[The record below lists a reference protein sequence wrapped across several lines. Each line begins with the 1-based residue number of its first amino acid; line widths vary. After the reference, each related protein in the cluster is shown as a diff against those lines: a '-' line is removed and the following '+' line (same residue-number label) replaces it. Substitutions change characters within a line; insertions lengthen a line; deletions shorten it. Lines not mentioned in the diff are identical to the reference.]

1 MLSGAAGGSP
11 TRSPALQRAA
21 SLSGRRSWTANA
33 CPRDV
38 SAALNMTSKG
48 ARRCSLDASVRWHD
62 GVEGEVGCYPASVSI
77 AAPSRPVSWKKNLIA
92 LWFAQVGTTLGF
104 SFTFP
109 FYPLF
114 FEELGGFTTERAA
127 FWAGLAGWVFGLGMG
142 LSSPIWGVLGD
153 RFGRKLNVLRSLI
166 LGGLFLTISGFSQ
179 TPLQLMAS
187 RFVIGATSGV
197 VPTIMALV
205 AAHTPRERL
214 PFAAGIVQ
222 SGLFVGVALGPLLGG
237 IIYDAWG
244 MRAAFIATGAG
255 LWGSG
260 AHRHL
265 PRTRGLPPGG
275 VFARPGPA
283 IRGPLAAE
291 HVPSDAAALRRRVF
305 LVLAAH
311 LMIQPAIPGLV
322 GVVKSL
328 PPSGTDSGIVFALG
342 GIASAVSS
350 VAMGWLAPKVGLQRV
365 LMAGAVLAALSA
377 LVPYFANDYLTL
389 AAGFAAIALFSGG
402 LSGLVNG
409 LIALRSPSGQ
419 HGAAFGSAQLA
430 HAFGVALGPLAG
442 GAMVV
447 TWGLRSVF
455 LFEAATLVLI
465 LLVVAALLGGRRAR
479 EE

>member
-1 MLSGAAGGSP
+1 
-11 TRSPALQRAA
+11 
-21 SLSGRRSWTANA
+21 
-33 CPRDV
+33 
-38 SAALNMTSKG
+38 MTT
-48 ARRCSLDASVRWHD
+48 L
-62 GVEGEVGCYPASVSI
+62 
-77 AAPSRPVSWKKNLIA
+77 SRPVSWKKNLVA

-153 RFGRKLNVLRSLI
+153 RYGRKLNVLRSLI

-179 TPLQLMAS
+179 TPFQLMAS

-222 SGLFVGVALGPLLGG
+222 SGLFVGVALGPLFGG
-237 IIYDAWG
+237 MIYDAFG
-244 MRAAFIATGAG
+244 FRAAFFATGAA
-255 LWGSG
+255 LWGSAVIVIFLVREDFRPSESALG
-260 AHRHL
+260 LVQPFVVLWRLSTSRAML
-265 PRTRGLPPGG
+265 PLYG
-275 VFARPGPA
+275 V
-283 IRGPLAAE
+283 
-291 HVPSDAAALRRRVF
+291 VF

-322 GVVKSL
+322 GIVEGGSH
-328 PPSGTDSGIVFALG
+328 SGTASGIVFALG
-342 GIASAVSS
+342 GIASAISS
-350 VAMGWLAPKVGLQRV
+350 IGMGWLAPKLGLQRV
-365 LMAGAVLAALSA
+365 LMFGAVLAAFSS

-455 LFEAATLVLI
+455 LFEMATFVLI
-465 LLVVAALLGGRRAR
+465 LLAVAALLGAR
-479 EE
+479 STRDD

>member
-1 MLSGAAGGSP
+1 MS
-11 TRSPALQRAA
+11 
-21 SLSGRRSWTANA
+21 
-33 CPRDV
+33 
-38 SAALNMTSKG
+38 SATL
-48 ARRCSLDASVRWHD
+48 
-62 GVEGEVGCYPASVSI
+62 
-77 AAPSRPVSWKKNLIA
+77 SRPLSWKKNLIA

-179 TPLQLMAS
+179 TPFQLMAS

-255 LWGSG
+255 LWGSALIVIFLVREDFHPAESSLG
-260 AHRHL
+260 LVRPFLVLWRLSTSRAML
-265 PRTRGLPPGG
+265 PLYG
-275 VFARPGPA
+275 V
-283 IRGPLAAE
+283 
-291 HVPSDAAALRRRVF
+291 VF

-311 LMIQPAIPGLV
+311 LMIQPAVPGLV
-322 GVVKSL
+322 SIVEGGSD
-328 PPSGTDSGIVFALG
+328 SGTASGIVFALG
-342 GIASAVSS
+342 GIGSAVSA
-350 VAMGWLAPKVGLQRV
+350 VVMGWLAPKVGLQRV
-365 LMAGAVLAALSA
+365 LMAGTVLAALAA
-377 LVPYFANDYLTL
+377 LVPYFAIDYLTL
-389 AAGFAAIALFSGG
+389 AVGFTAIALFSGG

-455 LFEAATLVLI
+455 LFEVATFVLI
-465 LLVVAALLGGRRAR
+465 LLAVAALLGGRSTRD
-479 EE
+479 E

>member
-1 MLSGAAGGSP
+1 
-11 TRSPALQRAA
+11 
-21 SLSGRRSWTANA
+21 
-33 CPRDV
+33 
-38 SAALNMTSKG
+38 
-48 ARRCSLDASVRWHD
+48 
-62 GVEGEVGCYPASVSI
+62 
-77 AAPSRPVSWKKNLIA
+77 
-92 LWFAQVGTTLGF
+92 
-104 SFTFP
+104 
-109 FYPLF
+109 
-114 FEELGGFTTERAA
+114 
-127 FWAGLAGWVFGLGMG
+127 MG
-142 LSSPIWGVLGD
+142 ISSPIWGVLGD

-166 LGGLFLTISGFSQ
+166 LGGLFLTLSGFSQ
-179 TPLQLMAS
+179 TPLQLLLS

-205 AAHTPRERL
+205 AAQTPRERL
-214 PFAAGIVQ
+214 PFAAGIIQ
-222 SGLFVGVALGPLLGG
+222 SGLFIGVALGPLLGG

-255 LWGSG
+255 LWGS
-260 AHRHL
+260 AVIV
-265 PRTRGLPPGG
+265 
-275 VFARPGPA
+275 VFLVRENFHPAESSLGA
-283 IRGPLAAE
+283 IRPFVVLWQLSTSRAMLPLYG
-291 HVPSDAAALRRRVF
+291 VVF

-322 GVVKSL
+322 GIVEGGSH
-328 PPSGTDSGIVFALG
+328 SGTASGIVFALG

-365 LMAGAVLAALSA
+365 LMVGAVLAALSA

-430 HAFGVALGPLAG
+430 HAFGVALGPLSG

-447 TWGLRSVF
+447 AWGLRSVF
-455 LFEAATLVLI
+455 LFELATFVLI
-465 LLVVAALLGGRRAR
+465 LLVVAALLGGRNAR
-479 EE
+479 EG

>member
-1 MLSGAAGGSP
+1 MLADGTFSPRGRRFALPSRSGAILTP
-11 TRSPALQRAA
+11 
-21 SLSGRRSWTANA
+21 
-33 CPRDV
+33 V
-38 SAALNMTSKG
+38 SSTTL
-48 ARRCSLDASVRWHD
+48 
-62 GVEGEVGCYPASVSI
+62 
-77 AAPSRPVSWKKNLIA
+77 SRPVSWKRNLIA

-179 TPLQLMAS
+179 TPFQLMAS

-255 LWGSG
+255 LWSSALIVIFLVREDFHPAESSLGLVRPFMVLWRLSTSR
-260 AHRHL
+260 AML
-265 PRTRGLPPGG
+265 PLYA
-275 VFARPGPA
+275 V
-283 IRGPLAAE
+283 
-291 HVPSDAAALRRRVF
+291 VF

-311 LMIQPAIPGLV
+311 LMIQPAVPGLV
-322 GVVKSL
+322 SIVEGGSD
-328 PPSGTDSGIVFALG
+328 SGTASGIVFALG
-342 GIASAVSS
+342 GIGSAISAV
-350 VAMGWLAPKVGLQRV
+350 VMGWLAPKVGLQRV
-365 LMAGAVLAALSA
+365 LMAGTVLAALAA
-377 LVPYFANDYLTL
+377 LVPYFAIDYLTL
-389 AAGFAAIALFSGG
+389 AVGFTAIALFSGG

-419 HGAAFGSAQLA
+419 HGAAFGAAQLA

-455 LFEAATLVLI
+455 LFEVATFVLI
-465 LLVVAALLGGRRAR
+465 LLAVAALLGGRSAR
-479 EE
+479 DE

>member
-1 MLSGAAGGSP
+1 MS
-11 TRSPALQRAA
+11 
-21 SLSGRRSWTANA
+21 
-33 CPRDV
+33 
-38 SAALNMTSKG
+38 SATL
-48 ARRCSLDASVRWHD
+48 
-62 GVEGEVGCYPASVSI
+62 
-77 AAPSRPVSWKKNLIA
+77 SRPVSWKRNLIA

-179 TPLQLMAS
+179 TPFQLMAS

-244 MRAAFIATGAG
+244 MRAAFMATGAG
-255 LWGSG
+255 LWGSALIVIFLVREDFHPAESSLG
-260 AHRHL
+260 LVRPFVVLWRLSTSRAML
-265 PRTRGLPPGG
+265 PLYG
-275 VFARPGPA
+275 V
-283 IRGPLAAE
+283 
-291 HVPSDAAALRRRVF
+291 VF

-311 LMIQPAIPGLV
+311 LMIQPAVPGLV
-322 GVVKSL
+322 SIVEGGSD
-328 PPSGTDSGIVFALG
+328 SGTASGIVFALG
-342 GIASAVSS
+342 GIGSAISAV
-350 VAMGWLAPKVGLQRV
+350 VMGWLAPKVGLQRV
-365 LMAGAVLAALSA
+365 LMAGTVLAALAA
-377 LVPYFANDYLTL
+377 LVPYFAIDYLTL
-389 AAGFAAIALFSGG
+389 AVGFTAIALFSGG

-455 LFEAATLVLI
+455 LFEVATFVLI
-465 LLVVAALLGGRRAR
+465 LLAVAALLGGRSAR
-479 EE
+479 DE

>member
-1 MLSGAAGGSP
+1 MLADATFSPRGRRLAPPHASGAIL
-11 TRSPALQRAA
+11 TL
-21 SLSGRRSWTANA
+21 
-33 CPRDV
+33 V
-38 SAALNMTSKG
+38 SSATL
-48 ARRCSLDASVRWHD
+48 
-62 GVEGEVGCYPASVSI
+62 
-77 AAPSRPVSWKKNLIA
+77 SRPVSWKKNLIA

-153 RFGRKLNVLRSLI
+153 RCGRKLNVLRSLI

-179 TPLQLMAS
+179 TPFQLMAS

-255 LWGSG
+255 LWSSALIVIFLVREDFHPAESSLGLVRPFVVLWRLSTSR
-260 AHRHL
+260 AML
-265 PRTRGLPPGG
+265 PLYG
-275 VFARPGPA
+275 V
-283 IRGPLAAE
+283 
-291 HVPSDAAALRRRVF
+291 VF

-322 GVVKSL
+322 SIVEGGSD
-328 PPSGTDSGIVFALG
+328 SGTASGIVFALG
-342 GIASAVSS
+342 GIGSAISAV
-350 VAMGWLAPKVGLQRV
+350 VMGWLAPKVGLQRV
-365 LMAGAVLAALSA
+365 LMAGTVLAALAA
-377 LVPYFANDYLTL
+377 LVPYFAIDYLTL
-389 AAGFAAIALFSGG
+389 AVGFTAIALFSGG

-455 LFEAATLVLI
+455 LFEVATFVLI
-465 LLVVAALLGGRRAR
+465 LLAVAALLGGRSTRD
-479 EE
+479 E

>member
-1 MLSGAAGGSP
+1 
-11 TRSPALQRAA
+11 
-21 SLSGRRSWTANA
+21 
-33 CPRDV
+33 
-38 SAALNMTSKG
+38 
-48 ARRCSLDASVRWHD
+48 
-62 GVEGEVGCYPASVSI
+62 
-77 AAPSRPVSWKKNLIA
+77 
-92 LWFAQVGTTLGF
+92 
-104 SFTFP
+104 
-109 FYPLF
+109 
-114 FEELGGFTTERAA
+114 
-127 FWAGLAGWVFGLGMG
+127 
-142 LSSPIWGVLGD
+142 IWGVLGD

-179 TPLQLMAS
+179 TPFQLMAS

-255 LWGSG
+255 LWSSALIVIFLVREDFHPAESSLGLVRPFLVLWRLSTSR
-260 AHRHL
+260 AML
-265 PRTRGLPPGG
+265 PLYG
-275 VFARPGPA
+275 V
-283 IRGPLAAE
+283 
-291 HVPSDAAALRRRVF
+291 VF

-322 GVVKSL
+322 SIVEGGSD
-328 PPSGTDSGIVFALG
+328 SGTASGIVFALG
-342 GIASAVSS
+342 GIGSAVSA
-350 VAMGWLAPKVGLQRV
+350 VVMGWLAPKVGLQRV
-365 LMAGAVLAALSA
+365 LMAGTVLAALAA
-377 LVPYFANDYLTL
+377 LVPYFAIDYLTL
-389 AAGFAAIALFSGG
+389 AVGFTAIALFSGG

-455 LFEAATLVLI
+455 LFEVATFVLI
-465 LLVVAALLGGRRAR
+465 LLAVAALLGGRSTRD
-479 EE
+479 E

>member
-1 MLSGAAGGSP
+1 MLADADFQPRLSGPRSAHAA
-11 TRSPALQRAA
+11 
-21 SLSGRRSWTANA
+21 
-33 CPRDV
+33 
-38 SAALNMTSKG
+38 
-48 ARRCSLDASVRWHD
+48 
-62 GVEGEVGCYPASVSI
+62 VGCYPPPVST
-77 AAPSRPVSWKKNLIA
+77 PKVSSPVSWKKNLIA

-114 FEELGGFTTERAA
+114 FEELGGLSTERAA

-142 LSSPIWGVLGD
+142 ISSPIWGVLGD
-153 RFGRKLNVLRSLI
+153 RYGRKLNVLRSLI

-179 TPLQLMAS
+179 TPFQLLVS

-222 SGLFVGVALGPLLGG
+222 SGLFVGIALGPLLGG

-255 LWGSG
+255 LWSS
-260 AHRHL
+260 AVIVIFLVREDFHRPDSALGLVQPFVVLWRLSTSRAML
-265 PRTRGLPPGG
+265 PLYG
-275 VFARPGPA
+275 V
-283 IRGPLAAE
+283 
-291 HVPSDAAALRRRVF
+291 VF

-311 LMIQPAIPGLV
+311 LMIQPAIPGLAGMV
-322 GVVKSL
+322 EGGSHSGSAAGV
-328 PPSGTDSGIVFALG
+328 VFALG
-342 GIASAVSS
+342 GLGSAISAIV
-350 VAMGWLAPKVGLQRV
+350 MGWLAPKIGLQRV
-365 LMAGAVLAALSA
+365 LMGGTVLAAFAA
-377 LVPYFANDYLTL
+377 LVPYFANDYVTL
-389 AAGFAAIALFSGG
+389 AAGFAAISLFSGG

-409 LIALRSPSGQ
+409 LIALRSPTGQ

-455 LFEAATLVLI
+455 LFEVASFVLI
-465 LLVVAALLGGRRAR
+465 LLVVAALLGGRNTRD
-479 EE
+479 E

>member
-1 MLSGAAGGSP
+1 MLADETFSPRGRRLAPPHASGAIL
-11 TRSPALQRAA
+11 TL
-21 SLSGRRSWTANA
+21 
-33 CPRDV
+33 V
-38 SAALNMTSKG
+38 SSATL
-48 ARRCSLDASVRWHD
+48 
-62 GVEGEVGCYPASVSI
+62 
-77 AAPSRPVSWKKNLIA
+77 SRPVSWKKNLIA

-127 FWAGLAGWVFGLGMG
+127 FWAGLGGWVFGLGMG

-179 TPLQLMAS
+179 TPFQLMAS

-255 LWGSG
+255 LWSSALIVIFLVREDFHPAESSLGLVRPFVVLWRLSTSR
-260 AHRHL
+260 AML
-265 PRTRGLPPGG
+265 PLYG
-275 VFARPGPA
+275 V
-283 IRGPLAAE
+283 
-291 HVPSDAAALRRRVF
+291 VF

-311 LMIQPAIPGLV
+311 LMIQPAVPGLV
-322 GVVKSL
+322 SIVEGGSD
-328 PPSGTDSGIVFALG
+328 SGTASGIVFALG
-342 GIASAVSS
+342 GIGSAISAV
-350 VAMGWLAPKVGLQRV
+350 VMGWLAPKVGLQRV
-365 LMAGAVLAALSA
+365 LMAGTVLAALAA
-377 LVPYFANDYLTL
+377 LVPYFAIDYLTL
-389 AAGFAAIALFSGG
+389 AVGFTAIALFSGG

-455 LFEAATLVLI
+455 LFEVATFVLI
-465 LLVVAALLGGRRAR
+465 LLAVAALLGGRSAR
-479 EE
+479 DE

>member
-1 MLSGAAGGSP
+1 MS
-11 TRSPALQRAA
+11 
-21 SLSGRRSWTANA
+21 
-33 CPRDV
+33 
-38 SAALNMTSKG
+38 SATL
-48 ARRCSLDASVRWHD
+48 
-62 GVEGEVGCYPASVSI
+62 
-77 AAPSRPVSWKKNLIA
+77 SRPVSWKKNLIA

-179 TPLQLMAS
+179 TPFQLMAS

-255 LWGSG
+255 LWSSALIVIFLVREDFHPAESSLGLVRPFVVLWRLSTSR
-260 AHRHL
+260 AML
-265 PRTRGLPPGG
+265 PLYG
-275 VFARPGPA
+275 V
-283 IRGPLAAE
+283 
-291 HVPSDAAALRRRVF
+291 VF

-311 LMIQPAIPGLV
+311 LMIQPAVPGLV
-322 GVVKSL
+322 SIVKGGSD
-328 PPSGTDSGIVFALG
+328 SGTASGIVFALG
-342 GIASAVSS
+342 GIGSAISAV
-350 VAMGWLAPKVGLQRV
+350 VMGWLAPKVGLQRV
-365 LMAGAVLAALSA
+365 LMAGTVLAALAA
-377 LVPYFANDYLTL
+377 LVPYFAIDYLTL
-389 AAGFAAIALFSGG
+389 AVGFTAIALFSGG

-455 LFEAATLVLI
+455 LFEVATFVLI
-465 LLVVAALLGGRRAR
+465 LLAVAALLGGRSAR
-479 EE
+479 DE

>member
-1 MLSGAAGGSP
+1 MS
-11 TRSPALQRAA
+11 
-21 SLSGRRSWTANA
+21 
-33 CPRDV
+33 
-38 SAALNMTSKG
+38 SATL
-48 ARRCSLDASVRWHD
+48 
-62 GVEGEVGCYPASVSI
+62 
-77 AAPSRPVSWKKNLIA
+77 SRPVSWKKNLIA

-179 TPLQLMAS
+179 TPFQLMAS

-237 IIYDAWG
+237 IIYDVWG

-255 LWGSG
+255 LWGSALIVIFLVREDFHPAESSLG
-260 AHRHL
+260 LVRPFVVLWRLSTSRAML
-265 PRTRGLPPGG
+265 PLYG
-275 VFARPGPA
+275 V
-283 IRGPLAAE
+283 
-291 HVPSDAAALRRRVF
+291 VF

-311 LMIQPAIPGLV
+311 LMIQPAVPGLV
-322 GVVKSL
+322 SIVEGGSD
-328 PPSGTDSGIVFALG
+328 SGTASGIVFALG
-342 GIASAVSS
+342 GIGSAISAIV
-350 VAMGWLAPKVGLQRV
+350 MGWLAPKVGLQRV
-365 LMAGAVLAALSA
+365 LMAGTVLAALAA
-377 LVPYFANDYLTL
+377 LVPYFATDYLTL
-389 AAGFAAIALFSGG
+389 AVGFTAIALFSGG

-455 LFEAATLVLI
+455 LFEVATFVLI
-465 LLVVAALLGGRRAR
+465 LLAVAALLGGRSAR
-479 EE
+479 DE

>member
-1 MLSGAAGGSP
+1 MS
-11 TRSPALQRAA
+11 
-21 SLSGRRSWTANA
+21 TATLA
-33 CPRDV
+33 
-38 SAALNMTSKG
+38 
-48 ARRCSLDASVRWHD
+48 
-62 GVEGEVGCYPASVSI
+62 
-77 AAPSRPVSWKKNLIA
+77 RPVSWKANLVA

-127 FWAGLAGWVFGLGMG
+127 FWAGVAGWVFGLGMG
-142 LSSPIWGVLGD
+142 LSSQVWGILGD

-179 TPLQLMAS
+179 TPLQLLLS

-222 SGLFVGVALGPLLGG
+222 SGLFVGIALGPLLGG
-237 IIYDAWG
+237 IIYDTFG
-244 MRAAFIATGAG
+244 IKAAFIATGVA
-255 LWGSG
+255 LWISAIIVIFLVREDFHPAESSLGFTQPFVTLWRLSTSR
-260 AHRHL
+260 AML
-265 PRTRGLPPGG
+265 PLYG
-275 VFARPGPA
+275 V
-283 IRGPLAAE
+283 
-291 HVPSDAAALRRRVF
+291 VF

-322 GVVKSL
+322 GIVEGGSD
-328 PPSGTDSGIVFALG
+328 SGTASGVVFAVG
-342 GIASAVSS
+342 GIGSAVSAI
-350 VAMGWLAPKVGLQRV
+350 VMGWLAPKVGLQRI
-365 LMAGAVLAALSA
+365 LMGGTVLAALAA

-455 LFEAATLVLI
+455 LFEVATFVLI
-465 LLVVAALLGGRRAR
+465 LLVVAALLGARSTR

>member
-1 MLSGAAGGSP
+1 MLADATFSPRGRRFALPSRSGAILTP
-11 TRSPALQRAA
+11 
-21 SLSGRRSWTANA
+21 
-33 CPRDV
+33 V
-38 SAALNMTSKG
+38 SSTTL
-48 ARRCSLDASVRWHD
+48 
-62 GVEGEVGCYPASVSI
+62 
-77 AAPSRPVSWKKNLIA
+77 SRPVSWKRNLIA

-179 TPLQLMAS
+179 TPFQLMAS

-255 LWGSG
+255 LWSSALIVIFLVREDFHPAESSLGLVRPFVVLWRLSTSR
-260 AHRHL
+260 AML
-265 PRTRGLPPGG
+265 PLYG
-275 VFARPGPA
+275 V
-283 IRGPLAAE
+283 
-291 HVPSDAAALRRRVF
+291 VF

-311 LMIQPAIPGLV
+311 LMIQPAVPGLV
-322 GVVKSL
+322 SIVEGGSD
-328 PPSGTDSGIVFALG
+328 SGTASGIVFALG
-342 GIASAVSS
+342 GIGSAISAV
-350 VAMGWLAPKVGLQRV
+350 VMGWLAPKVGLQRV
-365 LMAGAVLAALSA
+365 LMAGTVLAALAA
-377 LVPYFANDYLTL
+377 LVPYFAIDYLTL
-389 AAGFAAIALFSGG
+389 AVGFTAIALFSGG

-455 LFEAATLVLI
+455 LFEVATFVLI
-465 LLVVAALLGGRRAR
+465 LLAVAALLGGRSAR
-479 EE
+479 DE

>member
-1 MLSGAAGGSP
+1 M
-11 TRSPALQRAA
+11 
-21 SLSGRRSWTANA
+21 
-33 CPRDV
+33 
-38 SAALNMTSKG
+38 
-48 ARRCSLDASVRWHD
+48 
-62 GVEGEVGCYPASVSI
+62 
-77 AAPSRPVSWKKNLIA
+77 
-92 LWFAQVGTTLGF
+92 WFAQVGTTLGF

-153 RFGRKLNVLRSLI
+153 RYGRKLNVLRALI
-166 LGGLFLTISGFSQ
+166 LGGIFLTISGFSQ
-179 TPLQLMAS
+179 TPFQLMVS

-222 SGLFVGVALGPLLGG
+222 SGLFLGVALGPLFGG
-237 IIYDAWG
+237 IIYDAFG
-244 MRAAFIATGAG
+244 IQAAFIATGAA
-255 LWGSG
+255 LWGSAVIVILLVREDFHPADPSLG
-260 AHRHL
+260 LVQPFVILWRLSTSRLML
-265 PRTRGLPPGG
+265 PLYG
-275 VFARPGPA
+275 V
-283 IRGPLAAE
+283 
-291 HVPSDAAALRRRVF
+291 VF

-322 GVVKSL
+322 GVLRDGSQ
-328 PPSGTDSGIVFALG
+328 SGTWSGIVFALG

-365 LMAGAVLAALSA
+365 LMMGTVLAAFSA

-455 LFEAATLVLI
+455 LFEVASFVLI
-465 LLVVAALLGGRRAR
+465 LLVVAALMGTRSTR

>member
-1 MLSGAAGGSP
+1 MLADATFSP
-11 TRSPALQRAA
+11 R
-21 SLSGRRSWTANA
+21 GRRVA
-33 CPRDV
+33 PRSHQGAILTLV
-38 SAALNMTSKG
+38 SSATL
-48 ARRCSLDASVRWHD
+48 
-62 GVEGEVGCYPASVSI
+62 
-77 AAPSRPVSWKKNLIA
+77 SRPVSWKRNLIA

-179 TPLQLMAS
+179 TPFQLMAS

-244 MRAAFIATGAG
+244 MRAAFMATGAG
-255 LWGSG
+255 LWGSALIVIFLVREDFHPAESSLG
-260 AHRHL
+260 LVRPFVVLWRLSTSRAML
-265 PRTRGLPPGG
+265 PLYG
-275 VFARPGPA
+275 V
-283 IRGPLAAE
+283 
-291 HVPSDAAALRRRVF
+291 VF

-311 LMIQPAIPGLV
+311 LMIQPAVPGLV
-322 GVVKSL
+322 SIVEGGSD
-328 PPSGTDSGIVFALG
+328 SGTASGIVFALG
-342 GIASAVSS
+342 GIGSAISAVL
-350 VAMGWLAPKVGLQRV
+350 MGWLAPKVGLQRV
-365 LMAGAVLAALSA
+365 LMAGTVLAALAA
-377 LVPYFANDYLTL
+377 LVPYFAIDYLTL
-389 AAGFAAIALFSGG
+389 AVGFTAIALFSGG

-455 LFEAATLVLI
+455 LFEVATFVLI
-465 LLVVAALLGGRRAR
+465 LLAVAALLGGRSAR
-479 EE
+479 DE

>member
-1 MLSGAAGGSP
+1 MS
-11 TRSPALQRAA
+11 
-21 SLSGRRSWTANA
+21 
-33 CPRDV
+33 
-38 SAALNMTSKG
+38 SATL
-48 ARRCSLDASVRWHD
+48 
-62 GVEGEVGCYPASVSI
+62 
-77 AAPSRPVSWKKNLIA
+77 SRPVSWKRNLIA

-179 TPLQLMAS
+179 TPFQLMAS

-244 MRAAFIATGAG
+244 MRAAFMATGAG
-255 LWGSG
+255 LWGSALIVIFLVREDFHPAESSLG
-260 AHRHL
+260 LVRPFVVLWRLSTSRAML
-265 PRTRGLPPGG
+265 PLYG
-275 VFARPGPA
+275 V
-283 IRGPLAAE
+283 
-291 HVPSDAAALRRRVF
+291 VF

-311 LMIQPAIPGLV
+311 LMIQPAVPGLV
-322 GVVKSL
+322 SIVEGGSD
-328 PPSGTDSGIVFALG
+328 SGTASGIVFALG
-342 GIASAVSS
+342 GIGSAISAV
-350 VAMGWLAPKVGLQRV
+350 VMGWLAPKVGLQRV
-365 LMAGAVLAALSA
+365 LMAGTVLAALAA
-377 LVPYFANDYLTL
+377 LIPYFAIDYLTL
-389 AAGFAAIALFSGG
+389 AVGFTAIALFSGG

-455 LFEAATLVLI
+455 LFEVATFVLI
-465 LLVVAALLGGRRAR
+465 LLAVAALLGGRSAR
-479 EE
+479 DE

>member
-1 MLSGAAGGSP
+1 MS
-11 TRSPALQRAA
+11 
-21 SLSGRRSWTANA
+21 
-33 CPRDV
+33 
-38 SAALNMTSKG
+38 SATL
-48 ARRCSLDASVRWHD
+48 
-62 GVEGEVGCYPASVSI
+62 
-77 AAPSRPVSWKKNLIA
+77 SRPVSWKKNLIA

-179 TPLQLMAS
+179 TPFQLMAS

-255 LWGSG
+255 LWSSALIVIFLVREDFHPAESSLGLVRPFVVLWRLSTSR
-260 AHRHL
+260 AML
-265 PRTRGLPPGG
+265 PLYG
-275 VFARPGPA
+275 V
-283 IRGPLAAE
+283 
-291 HVPSDAAALRRRVF
+291 VF

-311 LMIQPAIPGLV
+311 LMIQPAVPGLV
-322 GVVKSL
+322 SIVEGGSD
-328 PPSGTDSGIVFALG
+328 SGTASGIVFALG
-342 GIASAVSS
+342 GIGSAISAV
-350 VAMGWLAPKVGLQRV
+350 VMGWLAPKVGLQRV
-365 LMAGAVLAALSA
+365 LMAGTVLAALAA
-377 LVPYFANDYLTL
+377 LVPYFAIDYLTL
-389 AAGFAAIALFSGG
+389 AVGFTAIALFSGG

-455 LFEAATLVLI
+455 LFEVATFVLI
-465 LLVVAALLGGRRAR
+465 LLAVATLLGGRSTRD
-479 EE
+479 E

>member
-1 MLSGAAGGSP
+1 MS
-11 TRSPALQRAA
+11 
-21 SLSGRRSWTANA
+21 
-33 CPRDV
+33 
-38 SAALNMTSKG
+38 SATL
-48 ARRCSLDASVRWHD
+48 
-62 GVEGEVGCYPASVSI
+62 
-77 AAPSRPVSWKKNLIA
+77 SRPVSWKKNLIA

-179 TPLQLMAS
+179 TPFQLMAS

-237 IIYDAWG
+237 IIYDVWG

-255 LWGSG
+255 LWSSALIVIFLVREDFHPAESSLGLVRPFVVLWRLSTSR
-260 AHRHL
+260 AML
-265 PRTRGLPPGG
+265 PLYG
-275 VFARPGPA
+275 V
-283 IRGPLAAE
+283 
-291 HVPSDAAALRRRVF
+291 VF

-311 LMIQPAIPGLV
+311 LMIQPAVPGLV
-322 GVVKSL
+322 SIVEGGSD
-328 PPSGTDSGIVFALG
+328 SGTASGIVFALG
-342 GIASAVSS
+342 GIGSAISAV
-350 VAMGWLAPKVGLQRV
+350 VMGWLAPKVGLQRV
-365 LMAGAVLAALSA
+365 LMAGTVLAALAA
-377 LVPYFANDYLTL
+377 LVPYFAIDYLTL
-389 AAGFAAIALFSGG
+389 AVGFTAIALFSGG

-455 LFEAATLVLI
+455 LFEVATFVLI
-465 LLVVAALLGGRRAR
+465 LLAVAALLGGRSAR
-479 EE
+479 DE

>member
-1 MLSGAAGGSP
+1 MS
-11 TRSPALQRAA
+11 
-21 SLSGRRSWTANA
+21 
-33 CPRDV
+33 
-38 SAALNMTSKG
+38 SATL
-48 ARRCSLDASVRWHD
+48 
-62 GVEGEVGCYPASVSI
+62 
-77 AAPSRPVSWKKNLIA
+77 SRPVSWKKNLIA

-179 TPLQLMAS
+179 TPFQLMAS

-255 LWGSG
+255 LWSSALIVIFLVREDFHPAESSLGLVRPFVVLWRLSTSR
-260 AHRHL
+260 AML
-265 PRTRGLPPGG
+265 PLYG
-275 VFARPGPA
+275 V
-283 IRGPLAAE
+283 
-291 HVPSDAAALRRRVF
+291 VF

-311 LMIQPAIPGLV
+311 LMIQPAVPGLV
-322 GVVKSL
+322 SIVEGGSD
-328 PPSGTDSGIVFALG
+328 SGTASGIVFALG
-342 GIASAVSS
+342 GIGSAISAV
-350 VAMGWLAPKVGLQRV
+350 VMGWLAPKVGLQRV
-365 LMAGAVLAALSA
+365 LMAGTVLAALAA
-377 LVPYFANDYLTL
+377 LVPYFAIDYLTL
-389 AAGFAAIALFSGG
+389 AVGFTAIALFSGG

-455 LFEAATLVLI
+455 LFEVATFVLI
-465 LLVVAALLGGRRAR
+465 LLAVAALLGGRSAR
-479 EE
+479 DE

>member
-1 MLSGAAGGSP
+1 MLADATYQDARGPVRTPLAHQRGAILP
-11 TRSPALQRAA
+11 L
-21 SLSGRRSWTANA
+21 
-33 CPRDV
+33 
-38 SAALNMTSKG
+38 
-48 ARRCSLDASVRWHD
+48 
-62 GVEGEVGCYPASVSI
+62 VSI
-77 AAPSRPVSWKKNLIA
+77 PTLSRPVSWKTNLIA

-114 FEELGGFTTERAA
+114 FEELGGFSTERAA
-127 FWAGLAGWVFGLGMG
+127 FWAGLAGWMFGLGMG
-142 LSSPIWGVLGD
+142 LSSPIWGVLSD
-153 RFGRKLNVLRSLI
+153 RYGRKLNVLRALI

-214 PFAAGIVQ
+214 PFAAGVVH
-222 SGLFVGVALGPLLGG
+222 SGLFLGIAIGPLLGG
-237 IIYDAWG
+237 ILYDAFG
-244 MRAAFIATGAG
+244 ITAAFVATGTA
-255 LWGSG
+255 LWGSAVIVIFLVREDFHPPESSLG
-260 AHRHL
+260 LVQPFVILWRLSTSNAML
-265 PRTRGLPPGG
+265 PLYG
-275 VFARPGPA
+275 V
-283 IRGPLAAE
+283 
-291 HVPSDAAALRRRVF
+291 VF

-322 GVVKSL
+322 GIVEGGSHTGTA
-328 PPSGTDSGIVFALG
+328 SGVVFAVG
-342 GIASAVSS
+342 GMASAVSAI
-350 VAMGWLAPKVGLQRV
+350 VMGWLAPKVGMQRV
-365 LMAGAVLAALSA
+365 LMAGTVLAAISA

-409 LIALRSPSGQ
+409 LIALRSPRGQ

-455 LFEAATLVLI
+455 LFEVAGFVLV
-465 LLVVAALLGGRRAR
+465 LLVVAALLGSRSTRDG
-479 EE
+479 

>member
-1 MLSGAAGGSP
+1 M
-11 TRSPALQRAA
+11 
-21 SLSGRRSWTANA
+21 
-33 CPRDV
+33 
-38 SAALNMTSKG
+38 
-48 ARRCSLDASVRWHD
+48 
-62 GVEGEVGCYPASVSI
+62 SI
-77 AAPSRPVSWKKNLIA
+77 GAPSRPISWKSNLIA

-114 FEELGGFTTERAA
+114 FEELGGLSTERAA
-127 FWAGLAGWVFGLGMG
+127 FWAGLAGWVFGFGMG
-142 LSSPIWGVLGD
+142 ISSPIWGVLGD

-166 LGGLFLTISGFSQ
+166 LGGLFLTLSGFSQ
-179 TPLQLMAS
+179 TPLQLLLS

-205 AAHTPRERL
+205 AAQTPRERL
-214 PFAAGIVQ
+214 PFAAGIIQ
-222 SGLFVGVALGPLLGG
+222 SGLFIGIALGPLLGG

-255 LWGSG
+255 LWGSAVIVVFLVRENFHPAESSLG
-260 AHRHL
+260 VVRPFVVLWRLSTSRAML
-265 PRTRGLPPGG
+265 PLYG
-275 VFARPGPA
+275 V
-283 IRGPLAAE
+283 
-291 HVPSDAAALRRRVF
+291 VF

-322 GVVKSL
+322 GIVEGGSH
-328 PPSGTDSGIVFALG
+328 SGTASGIVFALG

-365 LMAGAVLAALSA
+365 LMVGAVLAALSA

-430 HAFGVALGPLAG
+430 HAFGVALGPLSG

-447 TWGLRSVF
+447 AWGLRSVF
-455 LFEAATLVLI
+455 LFELATFVLI
-465 LLVVAALLGGRRAR
+465 LLVVAALLGGRRTR

>member
-1 MLSGAAGGSP
+1 MS
-11 TRSPALQRAA
+11 
-21 SLSGRRSWTANA
+21 
-33 CPRDV
+33 
-38 SAALNMTSKG
+38 SATL
-48 ARRCSLDASVRWHD
+48 
-62 GVEGEVGCYPASVSI
+62 
-77 AAPSRPVSWKKNLIA
+77 SRPVSWKKNLIA

-179 TPLQLMAS
+179 TPFQLMAS

-214 PFAAGIVQ
+214 PFAAGVVQ

-255 LWGSG
+255 LWSSALIVIFLVREDFHPAESSLGLVRPFVVLWRLSTSR
-260 AHRHL
+260 AML
-265 PRTRGLPPGG
+265 PLYG
-275 VFARPGPA
+275 V
-283 IRGPLAAE
+283 
-291 HVPSDAAALRRRVF
+291 VF

-311 LMIQPAIPGLV
+311 LMIQPAVPGLV
-322 GVVKSL
+322 SIVEGGSD
-328 PPSGTDSGIVFALG
+328 SGTASGIVFALG
-342 GIASAVSS
+342 GIGSAISAV
-350 VAMGWLAPKVGLQRV
+350 VMGWLAPKVGLQRV
-365 LMAGAVLAALSA
+365 LMAGTVLAALAA
-377 LVPYFANDYLTL
+377 LVPYFAIDYLTL
-389 AAGFAAIALFSGG
+389 AVGFTAIALFSGG

-455 LFEAATLVLI
+455 LFEVATFVLI
-465 LLVVAALLGGRRAR
+465 LLAVAALLGGRSTRD
-479 EE
+479 E